1 MKIKAI
7 GWTKV
12 SKKDQKMSDVIYG
25 RSCWVN
31 EKAACFSQ
39 YDVHVFI
46 VVSVMLWKNKK
57 TNRTNYFLK
66 LHIHNINIISN
77 ICMLGSDDISSFNEL
92 RREIGWGN
100 DCFSKSYGCTNIHCK
115 L

>member
-1 MKIKAI
+1 MLQRVKIKPI

-12 SKKDQKMSDVIYG
+12 SKKDQNMSDIIYG

-57 TNRTNYFLK
+57 DRTNDFLK
-66 LHIHNINIISN
+66 LHIYDKI
-77 ICMLGSDDISSFNEL
+77 
-92 RREIGWGN
+92 
-100 DCFSKSYGCTNIHCK
+100 
-115 L
+115 

>member
-1 MKIKAI
+1 MLQRVKIKSTA
-7 GWTKV
+7 WTKV
-12 SKKDQKMSDVIYG
+12 SKKDQKISDIIYG

-57 TNRTNYFLK
+57 DRTNDFLK
-66 LHIHNINIISN
+66 LHIYDKI
-77 ICMLGSDDISSFNEL
+77 
-92 RREIGWGN
+92 
-100 DCFSKSYGCTNIHCK
+100 
-115 L
+115 

>member
-1 MKIKAI
+1 MLQRVKIKPI

-12 SKKDQKMSDVIYG
+12 SKKDQNMSDIIYG

-57 TNRTNYFLK
+57 KCDQL
-66 LHIHNINIISN
+66 
-77 ICMLGSDDISSFNEL
+77 
-92 RREIGWGN
+92 
-100 DCFSKSYGCTNIHCK
+100 FSKVAY